1 MPNLHIQFC
10 LNSPYNSF
18 PNTSIRRTCMYCL
31 LSYTIF
37 LWQRRFF
44 FAESARFPD
53 EMLFSYFII
62 KVLQVNTHGY
72 IITEFLESDNV
83 LSEKSF
89 KSQMGQ
95 GKMASLPV
103 PSASQQL
110 MYSRRCLMI
119 PSAIPNLCNL
129 HPVRV

>member
-1 MPNLHIQFC
+1 
-10 LNSPYNSF
+10 
-18 PNTSIRRTCMYCL
+18 MYCL

-110 MYSRRCLMI
+110 MYSQRCLMI

-129 HPVRV
+129 HPKEA

>member
-1 MPNLHIQFC
+1 
-10 LNSPYNSF
+10 
-18 PNTSIRRTCMYCL
+18 MYCL
-31 LSYTIF
+31 LFYITF
-37 LWQRRFF
+37 LWQRRF
-44 FAESARFPD
+44 FAESARFPV

-95 GKMASLPV
+95 GKPASLPV
-103 PSASQQL
+103 PSASNSL
-110 MYSRRCLMI
+110 CI
-119 PSAIPNLCNL
+119 PGG
-129 HPVRV
+129 V